1 MKETGKKWSE
11 ISKKIVGR
19 TENAV
24 KNRYNS
30 IMKKEKKLMKTS
42 DNLNDTSF
50 GSNSSFPNEEMEK
63 ELLKNLIIQKQ
74 ETHNNNN
81 NNFGKDKMEMEN
93 TNKYDSESIAS
104 NKKKEPK
111 IKGKNIFHLKDLGIE
126 KKENILFE
134 LLKFDY
140 FEEEEQK
147 NPFNNYYNN
156 PPNNQNNNTA
166 GGLFSLNPVINTS
179 QSISFQHGQGDTPKE
194 QNFQNM
200 MQNSNCNLNNLHMNK
215 QQQPGFAQRETPNIN
230 MMNSANFMNNNNN
243 INLNNLNNNNNQF
256 GMMNN
261 QMPYNPWMQNS
272 LNLCNPFANQM
283 NAFPNN
289 NMTNSLNYPFDS
301 FNYPMAGSIMNNAM
315 IESTQEQL
323 KNYYMRK
330 NMELFE
336 KFLLTQNSEI
346 NNYQNFQNLQKIQK
360 ATQNMNQNLPYE
372 LLNQQMFNSGGM
384 GNLQNLP
391 HINMNK
397 IDQND
402 EMKPEGPQNHEQQM
416 QPEQNLNNIRFPNF
430 IVPNNTGII
439 ANPLLDRIKSEQ
451 NNVSSSNTSNSM
463 DSFKS
468 LVSSINTFGSLTS
481 ISNMSEPSPN
491 PFSILFSQ
499 NQNHKNQNL
508 LQNENNPDIQFEDNQ
523 ISDPIQLSNYNIKN
537 ISEFNLLEQSQSNL
551 QFAIINPEKHEIYI
565 CGNFNQLKQNE
576 PAPPKRKSVSP
587 KLKSKKNRHFT
598 GITPCS
604 PKSKFHELSPSGR
617 KMNPDAGF
625 DNF

>member
-50 GSNSSFPNEEMEK
+50 GSNSSFPNEEVEK

-74 ETHNNNN
+74 QTHNNNC
-81 NNFGKDKMEMEN
+81 GKDKMEMEII
-93 TNKYDSESIAS
+93 NKYDSESIAS
-104 NKKKEPK
+104 NRKKDQK
-111 IKGKNIFHLKDLGIE
+111 IKGKNVFHLKDLGID

-147 NPFNNYYNN
+147 NPLNNYYNN
-156 PPNNQNNNTA
+156 PTNSQNTNT

-179 QSISFQHGQGDTPKE
+179 QSITFQQNRGDTPKE
-194 QNFQNM
+194 QNFQNI
-200 MQNSNCNLNNLHMNK
+200 MQNSNCNINNLNMNNP
-215 QQQPGFAQRETPNIN
+215 QQSGFGPRENPHIN
-230 MMNSANFMNNNNN
+230 LMHSANFMNNNNN
-243 INLNNLNNNNNQF
+243 ININNINSNNQF
-256 GMMNN
+256 GLMNN
-261 QMPYNPWMQNS
+261 QIPYNPWMQNS

-283 NAFPNN
+283 NPFANN

-301 FNYPMAGSIMNNAM
+301 FNYPMAGSMAGSMMNNAM

-346 NNYQNFQNLQKIQK
+346 NNYHNFQNLQKIQK
-360 ATQNMNQNLPYE
+360 ATQNLNQNLPYE
-372 LLNQQMFNSGGM
+372 LLNQQMFNSGAM
-384 GNLQNLP
+384 GNFQNFP
-391 HINMNK
+391 QINLNK

-402 EMKPEGPQNHEQQM
+402 EMKPEIPQNNEQQM
-416 QPEQNLNNIRFPNF
+416 QPEQNINNIRFPNF
-430 IVPNNTGII
+430 IVPNNIT
-439 ANPLLDRIKSEQ
+439 NPLLDRIKSEQ
-451 NNVSSSNTSNSM
+451 NNVSSSNTSNSIE
-463 DSFKS
+463 SFKS

-481 ISNMSEPSPN
+481 ISNISEPSPN
-491 PFSILFSQ
+491 PFSLLFSQ
-499 NQNHKNQNL
+499 NQKNQNI
-508 LQNENNPDIQFEDNQ
+508 LQNDNNPENQ
-523 ISDPIQLSNYNIKN
+523 AEENQMADPIQLSNYNIKN
-537 ISEFNLLEQSQSNL
+537 ISEFNMLEQSQSNL

-565 CGNFNQLKQNE
+565 CGNFKQLKQNE

-617 KMNPDAGF
+617 KMNQEAAF